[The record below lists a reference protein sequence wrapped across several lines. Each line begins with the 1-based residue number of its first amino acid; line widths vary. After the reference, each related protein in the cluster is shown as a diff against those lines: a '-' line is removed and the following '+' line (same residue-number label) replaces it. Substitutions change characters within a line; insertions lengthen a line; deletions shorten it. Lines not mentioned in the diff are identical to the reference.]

1 MDLIS
6 LYNRQKELTKRQEE
20 LDLENE
26 LTNII
31 CAIAKGEDE
40 IKLESDDLIKD
51 IGFKVK
57 PKKECVQ
64 EYIGYGDYCHY
75 NRNVYYIKLNERNIK
90 KINKYLEEVNHER
103 N

>member
-6 LYNRQKELTKRQEE
+6 LYNRQKELTKKQEE

-26 LTNII
+26 LTKVI
-31 CAIAKGEDE
+31 CAIAEGKDK

-51 IGFKVK
+51 IGFRIK
-57 PKKECVQ
+57 PKKECVR
-64 EYIGYGDYCHY
+64 EYVGYGDFCNHSK
-75 NRNVYYIKLNERNIK
+75 NVYYIKLNERNIK
-90 KINKYLEEVNHER
+90 KINKYLEEVNHEC